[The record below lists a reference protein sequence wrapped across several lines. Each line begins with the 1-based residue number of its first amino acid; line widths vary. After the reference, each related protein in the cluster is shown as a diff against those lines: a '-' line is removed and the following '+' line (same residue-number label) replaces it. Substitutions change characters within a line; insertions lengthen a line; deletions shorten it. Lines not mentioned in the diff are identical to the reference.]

1 MKTPLIKY
9 NVRERGRQHRGARRN
24 FDCATLASI
33 INGPEVQ
40 ERVANRDLHG
50 YLGHWVRMDHGMEPP
65 EGAIVGGK
73 MVVLEPAFITT
84 HLRADAEGNIEHI
97 SETMDNANGAAV
109 ERYLS
114 SKAGGFSSAIRTTVR
129 SGLDIPVSFHGF
141 DYVKEPNFTDN
152 RAYNVMDAVGEDDE
166 GKEFW
171 MLDGIVVGDLSRHAI
186 FDAAIR
192 EAGASMAALRS
203 LYDSVTRDHQ
213 AALET
218 LEHVANENADL
229 LGRIVAGNLDSASD
243 FVRPERV
250 TTTAAADMT
259 MRRAAAFKSAHLP
272 AFDSAV
278 EGPERAPIY
287 KKLRTRR

>member
-73 MVVLEPAFITT
+73 MVVLEPAFVTT
-84 HLRADAEGNIEHI
+84 HLRADDQGNIEHI

-109 ERYLS
+109 ERYMN

-152 RAYNVMDAVGEDDE
+152 RAYNVMDSVGEDDE

-171 MLDGIVVGDLSRHAI
+171 MLDGIVVADLDRKDI

-192 EAGASMAALRS
+192 EAGASMAALRG

-229 LGRIVAGNLDSASD
+229 LGRIVANKLDSASH
-243 FVRPERV
+243 FIRPER
-250 TTTAAADMT
+250 TPTTAGADAT
-259 MRRAAAFKSAHLP
+259 LRRAAAFHSATLP
-272 AFDSAV
+272 AFDSAEDAV
-278 EGPERAPIY
+278 ERVPVY
-287 KKLRTRR
+287 KRLRRR